1 MLAWGQLVAGG
12 PRTGS
17 VRIGIEYEVGRGVAR
32 LGARDPGRSVGTTED
47 GYDCGTRGGADPV
60 SARASILALP
70 DGYITEEPM

>member
-47 GYDCGTRGGADPV
+47 GYDCGTRGRCGPRKRPCLDLSP
-60 SARASILALP
+60 
-70 DGYITEEPM
+70 T